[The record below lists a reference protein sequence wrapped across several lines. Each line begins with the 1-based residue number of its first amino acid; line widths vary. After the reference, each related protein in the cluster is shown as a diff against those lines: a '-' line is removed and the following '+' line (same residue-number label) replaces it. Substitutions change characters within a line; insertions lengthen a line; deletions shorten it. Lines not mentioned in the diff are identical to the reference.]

1 MKRDISPKTLRILYW
16 NQEKSLSETAAIFG
30 VSHRTVLNRMKE
42 FGIPRRS
49 VAESLR
55 GREITWAEKIAEAN
69 RGKVLSKATKTAI
82 SVSRKSDYTPAWNR
96 GLSKVTHP
104 DQVTYGASGEAHWA
118 WKGGISGERNRIR
131 ASSAY
136 KFWRKAVFQRDNW
149 TCVKCGQR
157 GGYLEADHI
166 KGFAEYPELRF
177 EVSNGQTL
185 CKPCHRQITN
195 KRARNVTVSEVANV
209 A

>member
-1 MKRDISPKTLRILYW
+1 
-16 NQEKSLSETAAIFG
+16 
-30 VSHRTVLNRMKE
+30 
-42 FGIPRRS
+42 
-49 VAESLR
+49 
-55 GREITWAEKIAEAN
+55 
-69 RGKVLSKATKTAI
+69 
-82 SVSRKSDYTPAWNR
+82 
-96 GLSKVTHP
+96 
-104 DQVTYGASGEAHWA
+104 TYGMKGETHWN
-118 WKGGISGERNRIR
+118 WKGGISGDKNRIR

-149 TCVKCGQR
+149 TCVKCGQW

-195 KRARNVTVSEVANV
+195 ERARFSRIESNTGVSSQYLIDLRKKNEKCNGKSTDFPV
-209 A
+209 

>member
-1 MKRDISPKTLRILYW
+1 MKRDISPEILKDLYW
-16 NQEKSLSETAAIFG
+16 GQNKSLAETARTID
-30 VSHRTVLNRMKE
+30 VDKTTVLNRMKE

-55 GREITWAEKIAEAN
+55 GREIMWAEKIAEAN
-69 RGKVLSKATKTAI
+69 RGKILSEATKFAI
-82 SVSRKSDYTPAWNR
+82 STSRKSDYTPAWNK
-96 GLSKVTHP
+96 GLSRVTHP
-104 DQVTYGASGEAHWA
+104 DQITYRVSGELHWN
-118 WKGGISGERNRIR
+118 WKGGISDEKNRIR
-131 ASSAY
+131 ASSEY

-195 KRARNVTVSEVANV
+195 ERARLPQEPMSV
-209 A
+209 